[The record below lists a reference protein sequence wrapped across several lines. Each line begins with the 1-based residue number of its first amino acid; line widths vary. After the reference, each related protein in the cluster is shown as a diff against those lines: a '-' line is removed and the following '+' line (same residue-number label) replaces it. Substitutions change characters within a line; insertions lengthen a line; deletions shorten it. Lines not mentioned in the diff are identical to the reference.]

1 MRKSIGKYLLVAIV
15 ASLAACN
22 DGSLAPKSHPSSV
35 AVQGSLAAL
44 THDTTYFSFT
54 IDNSVSS
61 SVYIGAGNSVRF
73 PAGSVCDPSSS
84 YGATEWDN
92 ACTPASSPVTV
103 AAKAWLDGSDHPR
116 VDFDTHIRF
125 VPTSDPSQYVT
136 IVFTDTSAA
145 LNSSS
150 DILYC
155 ATTYTQC
162 VSELAGDSS
171 LVTVKDLNTHV
182 VTRRIKHF
190 SGYTVGDGGGDCPPD
205 NPDCNLGGAGFNKI
219 GRLQPGNS
227 ASATIGVRGGV
238 LDLPS
243 AGLKVI
249 VPAGALAR
257 PTTLS
262 VTQRAGSF
270 LAYEFQ
276 PHGLQFA
283 RPLTVVQAL
292 GGTGLETVALR
303 SLRAVYFANES
314 QVDDASGSVTPS
326 ELMNVSVDAASRTA
340 SFQIHHF
347 SGYMFATGNDCGS
360 RCDSEAPQDGGAVMS
375 LRTAGGRLSAVARVN
390 TAKIVR

>member
-1 MRKSIGKYLLVAIV
+1 MEALMRKSIGKYLLVAIV
-15 ASLAACN
+15 SSLAACN
-22 DGSLAPKSHPSSV
+22 DATLAPKSQPSKS

-84 YGATEWDN
+84 YGSTEWDN
-92 ACTPASSPVTV
+92 ACTPASSPVSV
-103 AAKAWLDGSDHPR
+103 SAKAWLDAANHPR

-125 VPTSDPSQYVT
+125 VPTSNPSQYVT

-145 LNSSS
+145 LNSAS

-155 ATTYTQC
+155 AATYTQC
-162 VSELAGDSS
+162 VSELSGDST

-219 GRLQPGNS
+219 RRGMIQPDGGT
-227 ASATIGVRGGV
+227 ASAMVGLGGGE

-249 VPAGALAR
+249 VPAGALTQ
-257 PTTLS
+257 PTMIS
-262 VTQRAGSF
+262 VTPRAGAL

-283 RPLTVVQAL
+283 RPLTVVQSL
-292 GGTGLETVALR
+292 GGTGLEGVSVR
-303 SLRAVYFANES
+303 SLRAVYFADES
-314 QVDDASGSVTPS
+314 QVDDASGAVRPT
-326 ELMNVSVDAASRTA
+326 ELMNVSIDAAAQTA
-340 SFQIHHF
+340 SFSIHHF
-347 SGYMFATGNDCGS
+347 S
-360 RCDSEAPQDGGAVMS
+360 
-375 LRTAGGRLSAVARVN
+375 
-390 TAKIVR
+390 